1 MILPVVAY
9 GHPILRKISVEIDK
23 SYPKLKELIDDMFE
37 TMYHSVGVGLAAPQ
51 IGLNIRLFII
61 DATPLL
67 DDEDQKE
74 NAKRVFINPEIVEE
88 SGDEWAFNEGCLSI
102 PEINEDVIRKPK
114 ILLDFYD
121 ENFVHHEKWI
131 DGIEARVIQHEY
143 DHLEGK
149 LFVDKINTLKKTLL
163 KRKLQD
169 ITKGVTGAKYKMTFP
184 VKKKK
189 R

>member
-1 MILPVVAY
+1 MILPVIAY
-9 GHPILRKISVEIDK
+9 GHPILRKVSEEINE
-23 SYPKLKELIDDMFE
+23 SYPNLKELIDNMYE

-61 DATPLL
+61 DASPIME
-67 DDEDQKE
+67 DDEQKE
-74 NAKRVFINPEIVEE
+74 NAKKVFINPKIIEE
-88 SGDEWAFNEGCLSI
+88 TGDEWAFSEGCLSI

-114 ILLDFYD
+114 IRLDYYD
-121 ENFVHHEKWI
+121 ENFNHHDEWI
-131 DGIEARVIQHEY
+131 DGLVARVIQHEY

-149 LFVDKINTLKKTLL
+149 LFVDMINSLKKTIL

-169 ITKGVTGAKYKMTFP
+169 ITKGVTAAKYKMIFP
-184 VKKKK
+184 SKKKK